1 MTVGSSYSSGIVGLA
16 GRLTDHRE
24 PVTHSAEFRL
34 AGAGLPLVTPARVY
48 ICGITPYDVTHLGHA
63 ATFVWADAAESVLRS
78 IGVQTVSCRNVTDID
93 DVLNSAANADGPAL
107 RRLRGLPGIPVRAG
121 HGGAEGRA

>member
-1 MTVGSSYSSGIVGLA
+1 MTVGSSFSSGIVGLA

-34 AGAGLPLVTPARVY
+34 AGAGLPLVSPARVY

-63 ATFVWADAAESVLRS
+63 ATFVWADAAQSVLRS
-78 IGVQTVSCRNVTDID
+78 AGVQTVSCRNVTDID
-93 DVLNSAANADGPAL
+93 DVRSRFRHGNPMGAAPSVRNWSRRAILNWIPL
-107 RRLRGLPGIPVRAG
+107 RV
-121 HGGAEGRA
+121 